1 MPADAL
7 IALARLDPTKVVAD
21 LEAIRKANPQ
31 RFEMEQLTRIVHA
44 EDTLGEVAGVLDL
57 PDEPWWAR
65 GHVPGRPLMPGVL
78 MLEAAAQLC
87 SYAVRRIYDPAM
99 YGDRFFG
106 FGAIDAVK
114 FRGGIFPGQQLL
126 ILGKQVEIR
135 PRRAIYDTQ
144 GWVEGRMAFE
154 ARITGMWV

>member
-7 IALARLDPTKVVAD
+7 IDLARIDPSKVVAD
-21 LEAIRKANPQ
+21 IETIRKANPQ
-31 RFEMEQLTRIVHA
+31 RFEMEQLSRIVHA
-44 EDTLGEVAGVLDL
+44 EDALGEIAGVLEIA
-57 PDEPWWAR
+57 DEPWWAR
-65 GHVPGRPLMPGVL
+65 GHIPGRPLMPGVL
-78 MLEAAAQLC
+78 MLESAAQLC
-87 SYAVRRIYDPAM
+87 SYAVRRIYDPLA

-144 GWVEGRMAFE
+144 GWVDGKMAFE